1 MEPIFSWIIEY
12 GYWAI
17 FVLLMVGIVGIPIP
31 DETLL
36 LLSGYLVSQGKLQ
49 FQLTIATAFFGSAC
63 GISLSYFFGWWMGP
77 SIVLRCERLFH
88 LQPGALDR
96 AKSWYQKKGKYALFF
111 GYYIPGVR
119 HLTALLAGS
128 AKLPFP
134 TIGLFAY
141 SGGFVWALTFIGHW
155 VRTRRR
161 MEDRFRDHAPG
172 PSCGSPTHH
181 DRDWP
186 LDISQKKTATIIIPG
201 SGHSLHNRLRC
212 TSSLFFNVNISNA
225 SL

>member
-128 AKLPFP
+128 ARLPFP
-134 TIGLFAY
+134 TFGLFAY
-141 SGGFVWALTFIGHW
+141 SRGFVWALTFIGLGYGLEEEWKTVSGTMHQALLVGALLTMTGIGLW
-155 VRTRRR
+155 IFLKRRQ
-161 MEDRFRDHAPG
+161 PQ
-172 PSCGSPTHH
+172 S
-181 DRDWP
+181 
-186 LDISQKKTATIIIPG
+186 
-201 SGHSLHNRLRC
+201 
-212 TSSLFFNVNISNA
+212 
-225 SL
+225 